1 MGQVQQ
7 MKIKKIILDHLN
19 MSEFEQDFIKPNRRI
34 SFNEKV
40 HVFDMSKPA
49 PSPKSP
55 KRSKIITPILK
66 QSPNASSDEECD
78 YLPPTYKQSRNT
90 GTMGSKAFLDEVIS
104 ELKNHQQKVNND
116 LVSIPIP
123 HKEETEKKSYGHRRS
138 PSSHDFFKSQMSP
151 PNEPKIKQT
160 NQQSQI
166 QKKL

>member
-19 MSEFEQDFIKPNRRI
+19 MSEFEQDFTKPNRRI

-66 QSPNASSDEECD
+66 QSPNTSSDEECD
-78 YLPPTYKQSRNT
+78 YLPPTYKQTKPVYKQSRNT
-90 GTMGSKAFLDEVIS
+90 GTMRSKSFLDEVIS

-123 HKEETEKKSYGHRRS
+123 QKQETEKKSYGHRRS

-151 PNEPKIKQT
+151 PNEPKIKQ
-160 NQQSQI
+160 
-166 QKKL
+166 